1 MLRSVVPFFSKKA
14 AALRIFI
21 GWRIV
26 CGNPRG
32 ISLSIYGFFFL
43 NFFFFCNGNI
53 CVSLYLHSC
62 VLGRKLGF

>member
-32 ISLSIYGFFFL
+32 ISLSIYGFFFF
-43 NFFFFCNGNI
+43 NYFFVMEIF
-53 CVSLYLHSC
+53 VYLC
-62 VLGRKLGF
+62 IYIVVY